1 LNIFCD
7 KEIIKKNNGCFEV
20 VNVDVLRELAA
31 DVYK

>member
-7 KEIIKKNNGCFEV
+7 KEVIKKNNGFEV